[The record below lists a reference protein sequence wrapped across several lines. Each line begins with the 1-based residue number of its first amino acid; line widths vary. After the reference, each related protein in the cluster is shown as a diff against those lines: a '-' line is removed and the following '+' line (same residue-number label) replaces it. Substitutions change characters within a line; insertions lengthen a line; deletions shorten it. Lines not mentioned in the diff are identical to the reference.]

1 LSYAYISFIQTVYFS
16 CFFFLFY
23 DLKSPGRG
31 ALTKDSKEYELQC
44 PTILFPTLLKNIKIA
59 FIATSPTSCHSIA
72 ITTTGVAYGWGRNET
87 GQLGL
92 GYVSSV
98 VPTPTQ
104 LSVVTT
110 TTGGGGEGGGIKF
123 VGAGV
128 GKYHTIL
135 IGSDGM
141 AYASGGNLCGQLG
154 INNQGCRGSDKFKK
168 CIVSGQ
174 GDGEEEGD
182 VKIVQVRYT
191 VCIVCVLVF
200 CLFVCLFVCLCVCVF
215 TVKNVSHSTIND
227 LLISLQHRY

>member
-1 LSYAYISFIQTVYFS
+1 M
-16 CFFFLFY
+16 
-23 DLKSPGRG
+23 K
-31 ALTKDSKEYELQC
+31 
-44 PTILFPTLLKNIKIA
+44 KNIKIA
-59 FIATSPTSCHSIA
+59 FIASSPTSCHSIA
-72 ITTTGVAYGWGRNET
+72 ITTTGIAYGWGRNET

-92 GYVSSV
+92 GYVSAV

-104 LSVVTT
+104 LSVST
-110 TTGGGGEGGGIKF
+110 TTGGGGESSGIKF

-154 INNQGCRGSDKFKK
+154 INNQGCRGIDKFKK

-182 VKIVQVRYT
+182 VKIVQVGYNDIL
-191 VCIVCVLVF
+191 CMCVF
-200 CLFVCLFVCLCVCVF
+200 CDFCRTYFHISYYNKIDVDSCLTHVQQNMLKFFEGFVRGKYLGLTLLLWTFVHCRLVRVG
-215 TVKNVSHSTIND
+215 TGR
-227 LLISLQHRY
+227 QW

>member
-1 LSYAYISFIQTVYFS
+1 MFF
-16 CFFFLFY
+16 CFFHNTS
-23 DLKSPGRG
+23 KSPGRG
-31 ALTKDSKEYELQC
+31 SLTKDSNKYELQC
-44 PTILFPTLLKNIKIA
+44 PTILFPSLFSSGSGSMKKNIKIA

-72 ITTTGVAYGWGRNET
+72 ITTTGMAYGWGRNET

-92 GYVSSV
+92 GYVSAV

-104 LSVVTT
+104 LSVST
-110 TTGGGGEGGGIKF
+110 TTGGESSSGIKF

-141 AYASGGNLCGQLG
+141 AYAAGGNICGQLG
-154 INNQGCRGSDKFKK
+154 INNQGCRGIDKFKK

-182 VKIVQVRYT
+182 VKIVQVG
-191 VCIVCVLVF
+191 L
-200 CLFVCLFVCLCVCVF
+200 
-215 TVKNVSHSTIND
+215 
-227 LLISLQHRY
+227 

>member
-1 LSYAYISFIQTVYFS
+1 MVSPVDSPSPPHPSVVVICTHFIHPTVYISRV
-16 CFFFLFY
+16 FFCLLLR
-23 DLKSPGRG
+23 LKSPGRG
-31 ALTKDSKEYELQC
+31 ALTKDSKKYELQC
-44 PTILFPTLLKNIKIA
+44 PTILFPTLLKNFKIA

-110 TTGGGGEGGGIKF
+110 TGGGGEVGGIKF

-154 INNQGCRGSDKFKK
+154 INNQGCRGCDKFKK

-191 VCIVCVLVF
+191 RV
-200 CLFVCLFVCLCVCVF
+200 
-215 TVKNVSHSTIND
+215 
-227 LLISLQHRY
+227 